1 MEKEMQSIT
10 LGDGSQSFTRVAF
23 DSCQPKMAFQSKEDR
38 EAGKPKVQ
46 DTNNDN
52 LPKWQ
57 VRINAT
63 FANNGF
69 SDYLL
74 VSVASAENPAEEFAT
89 GDLIAFDNLSVGA
102 NGYRDKPGFSW
113 FYFARGI
120 VRAGV
125 PAKV

>member
-1 MEKEMQSIT
+1 MEPTMQSIT
-10 LGDGSQSFTRVAF
+10 LGNGSQSFSSIAF
-23 DSCQPKMAFQSKEDR
+23 DSCTPKMAFQSKEDR
-38 EAGKPKVQ
+38 DAGRPKVQ

-52 LPKWQ
+52 KPKWQ
-57 VRINAT
+57 VRLSVT
-63 FANNGF
+63 FASN
-69 SDYLL
+69 DYTDYIT
-74 VSVASAENPAEEFAT
+74 VSVASDQNPADEFAR
-89 GDLIAFDNLSVGA
+89 GDVVSFDGLAVGA